1 MAVTIF
7 SKQAGMVASFPDP
20 TLPAT
25 TTLNVEGWGGFT
37 GFKSIITRVN
47 VAAQGN
53 FQFLHTLGGNI
64 YVYVFGDRV
73 GSMGISGLAF
83 ESVCNDAA
91 GTIGIE
97 RVLDYYAQNRI
108 AARKT
113 PLKVTVG
120 VKTTL
125 AGYLVAVTGDVVDPK
140 SKIYQFNLQFIMA
153 PQSRIPCSPAGDSDD
168 DGGDNEE
175 PSDPG
180 DGDDSIGHSLQDPS
194 YPVPEGSVNKDGSFP
209 GNANKQVSA
218 SGYNAFGTGPNTRMV
233 V

>member
-1 MAVTIF
+1 
-7 SKQAGMVASFPDP
+7 MVASFPDP

-25 TTLNVEGWGGFT
+25 TTLNVEGWGGFQ

-73 GSMGISGLAF
+73 GSLGISGLAF
-83 ESVCNDAA
+83 DSVCDDAA

-108 AARKT
+108 ANRKT
-113 PLKVTVG
+113 PVKVTIG

-125 AGYLVAVTGDVVDPK
+125 AGYLVAVAGDVVDPK
-140 SKIYQFNLQFIMA
+140 SKIYQFNLQFILA
-153 PQSRIPCSPAGDSDD
+153 PQSRIACTPAKGGSD
-168 DGGDNEE
+168 EE
-175 PSDPG
+175 E
-180 DGDDSIGHSLQDPS
+180 QDPDLNLGGS
-194 YPVPEGSVNKDGSFP
+194 DKPSSPGSDNTYPYPQSEVDGSGSFGGGATNQLSA
-209 GNANKQVSA
+209 GNGYSA
-218 SGYNAFGTGPNTRMV
+218 YGTGPNTNMV
-233 V
+233 G

>member
-20 TLPAT
+20 TLPAS
-25 TTLNVEGWGGFT
+25 TTLNVEGWGGFQ

-83 ESVCNDAA
+83 DSVCDDAA

-97 RVLDYYAQNRI
+97 RVLDYYTQNRI

-113 PLKVTVG
+113 PIKVTVG
-120 VKTTL
+120 VKTTI
-125 AGYLVAVTGDVVDPK
+125 AGYLVAVSGDVVDPR

-153 PQSRIPCSPAGDSDD
+153 PQSRIPCKPANNGGGD
-168 DGGDNEE
+168 DGE
-175 PSDPG
+175 G
-180 DGDDSIGHSLQDPS
+180 DGEDNGGSSSSDSPGN
-194 YPVPEGSVNKDGSFP
+194 YPYPESAVNGSGSFP
-209 GNANKQVSA
+209 GSA
-218 SGYNAFGTGPNTRMV
+218 TNQLPATGGYSPFGTGPNTGMV
-233 V
+233 A

>member
-25 TTLNVEGWGGFT
+25 TTLNIEGWGGFQ

-73 GSMGISGLAF
+73 GSLGISGLAF
-83 ESVCNDAA
+83 DSVCDDAA

-108 AARKT
+108 ANRKT
-113 PLKVTVG
+113 PVKVTIG

-125 AGYLVAVTGDVVDPK
+125 AGYLVAVAGDVVDPK
-140 SKIYQFNLQFIMA
+140 SKIYQFNLQFILA
-153 PQSRIPCSPAGDSDD
+153 PQSRVACTPAGGGDE
-168 DGGDNEE
+168 DGGDEE
-175 PSDPG
+175 PG
-180 DGDDSIGHSLQDPS
+180 DGGTSTTPISPGGSQN
-194 YPVPEGSVNKDGSFP
+194 YPYPQSEVDGSGSFG
-209 GNANKQVSA
+209 GNATKQLPA
-218 SGYNAFGTGPNTRMV
+218 GNGYSAFGTGPNTNMV
-233 V
+233 S